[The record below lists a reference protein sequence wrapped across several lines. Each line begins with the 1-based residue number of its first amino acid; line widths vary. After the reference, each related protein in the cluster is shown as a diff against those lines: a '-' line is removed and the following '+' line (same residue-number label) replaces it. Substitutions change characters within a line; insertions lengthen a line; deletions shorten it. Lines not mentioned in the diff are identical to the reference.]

1 MIRVS
6 RSPPTALQHLKYS
19 KKGLLA
25 LNPPQRAAAEQIHGP
40 VLILAGAGT
49 GKTRVITTRI
59 AGMVYDDIPPGQ
71 ILAVTFTNKAANEM
85 RERVGTMIASE
96 LAERVTISTFHSLC
110 VRILR
115 TCIERLGYKKNFSIY
130 TQSDQVGLLRRI
142 IVRKIGKDE
151 SLDPKL
157 ANMLIS
163 QAKNTGKPIS
173 DQEDA
178 LINEVYRTYQRELKL
193 LNAVDFDDLIILAVR
208 GLAEN
213 PDIRREWQR
222 RFRFIMVDEF
232 QDTNHLQMDLLKLL
246 VGEEKNICVVG
257 DDDQSIYGWRG
268 ADITNILGFE
278 RFFPDPTVIKLEE
291 NYRSTNSILRLA
303 NSLIRHNLQRRD
315 KTLWSGRG
323 EGEKVRLVAMPD
335 AETEADWVISEI
347 LERHRIGRRPYDDM
361 AILFRMNSQSRV
373 MEEKLRENEIPY
385 KLIGGQSFFE
395 RREIKDILGYLYLF
409 LNHDDDVS
417 LLRVISTP
425 PRGIGEGTITLA
437 TQFSIDHQMSVFT
450 ALNDFEFL
458 GSLSG
463 RAQKAIESFTSFIYR
478 YSDVSHTSSAN
489 YAAMTEE
496 LIKEIGYAEFLK
508 KNCKTSEE
516 VDSRRKNVAELIE
529 SMHSHFEK
537 SRRGLRGFLDS
548 VALMQDR
555 EDAKNEAE
563 GNGVSL
569 ITMHAAKGLEFPV
582 CHIIGVEEGIL
593 PHSRSIEEGSRDEER
608 RLLYVGITRA
618 MEDLTITWCRSRNRY
633 GDKMPCQPSS
643 FFRELSKDELIET
656 DHGTLAATPAD
667 EDFAADY
674 FARMKQMLSS

>member
-1 MIRVS
+1 MNYS
-6 RSPPTALQHLKYS
+6 R
-19 KKGLLA
+19 KGLLA

-59 AGMVYDDIPPGQ
+59 AGMVYDGIPPEQ
-71 ILAVTFTNKAANEM
+71 ILAVTFTNKAAAEM
-85 RERVGTMIASE
+85 RERVGTMIDPE
-96 LAERVTISTFHSLC
+96 VAERVTISTFHSLC

-115 TCIERLGYKKNFSIY
+115 TCIERLGYKKSFSIY

-173 DQEDA
+173 DMEDS
-178 LINEVYRTYQRELKL
+178 LISEVYRTYQRELKL

-208 GLAEN
+208 GLQEN
-213 PDIRREWQR
+213 ADIRREWQR
-222 RFRFIMVDEF
+222 RFRYVMVDEF
-232 QDTNHLQMDLLKLL
+232 QDTNHLQMDLLKSL
-246 VGEEKNICVVG
+246 VGEEHNICVVG

-278 RFFPDPTVIKLEE
+278 QFYPNPTVIKLEE
-291 NYRSTNSILRLA
+291 NYRSTNCILRLA
-303 NSLIRHNLQRRD
+303 NSLIRHNLTRRD
-315 KTLWSGRG
+315 KTLWSGMG
-323 EGEKVRLVAMPD
+323 DGEKVRLVAMPD
-335 AETEADWVISEI
+335 AETEAEWVIGE
-347 LERHRIGRRPYDDM
+347 LLDRHRIGRRPYDEM

-385 KLIGGQSFFE
+385 KLIGGQSFYE
-395 RREIKDILGYLYLF
+395 RREIKDILAYLALF

-417 LLRVISTP
+417 LLRVIAAP

-450 ALNDFEFL
+450 ALNDLEFL
-458 GSLSG
+458 GCLTT
-463 RAQKAIESFTSFIYR
+463 RAQRAIGAFTTFIYR
-478 YSDVSHTSSAN
+478 YSDIVHTKSAN

-496 LIKEIGYAEFLK
+496 LIKEISYAEFLK
-508 KNCKTSEE
+508 KNCKTPEE
-516 VDSRRKNVAELIE
+516 VDSRRKNVSELIDG
-529 SMHSHFEK
+529 MHSHFEK
-537 SRRGLRGFLDS
+537 SKRGLRGYLDS

-618 MEDLTITWCRSRNRY
+618 KEDLTITWCRSRKRY

-643 FFRELSKDELIET
+643 FFRELSKEELIET
-656 DHGTLAATPAD
+656 DHSTLAAAPVD
-667 EDFAADY
+667 EDYAADY
-674 FARMKQMLSS
+674 FAKMKEMLSS

>member
-1 MIRVS
+1 M
-6 RSPPTALQHLKYS
+6 KYS

-59 AGMVYDDIPPGQ
+59 AGMVYDGIPPEQ

-85 RERVGTMIASE
+85 RERVGSMIDPD

-115 TCIERLGYKKNFSIY
+115 TCIERLGYKKSFSIY

-163 QAKNTGKPIS
+163 QAKNTGKPVSDMEDSLIS
-173 DQEDA
+173 
-178 LINEVYRTYQRELKL
+178 EVYRSYQRELKL

-208 GLAEN
+208 GLQEN
-213 PDIRREWQR
+213 ADIRREWQR

-246 VGEEKNICVVG
+246 VGEERNICVVG

-278 RFFPDPTVIKLEE
+278 QFYPNPTVIKLEE
-291 NYRSTNSILRLA
+291 NYRSTNCILRLA
-303 NSLIRHNLQRRD
+303 NSLIRHNLTRRD
-315 KTLWSGRG
+315 KTLWSGMG

-335 AETEADWVISEI
+335 AETEAEWVIGE
-347 LERHRIGRRPYDDM
+347 LLDRHRIGRRPYDDM
-361 AILFRMNSQSRV
+361 AILFRMNSQSRA

-385 KLIGGQSFFE
+385 KLIGGQSFYE
-395 RREIKDILGYLYLF
+395 RREIKDILAYLALF
-409 LNHDDDVS
+409 LNHEDDVS
-417 LLRVISTP
+417 LLRVIATP

-458 GSLSG
+458 GSLTS
-463 RAQKAIESFTSFIYR
+463 RAQKAIEAFTAFINR
-478 YSDVSHTSSAN
+478 YTDIAHTKSAN
-489 YAAMTEE
+489 YAAMAEE
-496 LIKEIGYAEFLK
+496 LIKEISYAEFLK
-508 KNCKTSEE
+508 KNCKTPEE
-516 VDSRRKNVAELIE
+516 VDSRRKNVSELIDG
-529 SMHSHFEK
+529 MHSHFEK
-537 SRRGLRGFLDS
+537 SKRGLRGYLDS

-618 MEDLTITWCRSRNRY
+618 KEDLTITWCRSRKRY

-643 FFRELSKDELIET
+643 FFRELSKEELIET
-656 DHGTLAATPAD
+656 DHSTLAAAPVD
-667 EDFAADY
+667 EDYAADY
-674 FARMKQMLSS
+674 FARMKEMLSS

>member
-1 MIRVS
+1 MNY
-6 RSPPTALQHLKYS
+6 T

-59 AGMVYDDIPPGQ
+59 AGMVYDGIPPEQ
-71 ILAVTFTNKAANEM
+71 ILAVTFTNKAAAEM
-85 RERVGTMIASE
+85 RERVGTMIDPE
-96 LAERVTISTFHSLC
+96 VAERVTISTFHSLC

-115 TCIERLGYKKNFSIY
+115 TCIERLGYKKSFSIY

-173 DQEDA
+173 DMEDS
-178 LINEVYRTYQRELKL
+178 LISEVYRTYQRELKL

-208 GLAEN
+208 GLQEN
-213 PDIRREWQR
+213 ADIRREWQR
-222 RFRFIMVDEF
+222 RFRYVMVDEF
-232 QDTNHLQMDLLKLL
+232 QDTNHLQMDLLKSL
-246 VGEEKNICVVG
+246 VGDEHNICVVG

-278 RFFPDPTVIKLEE
+278 QFYPNPTVIKLEE
-291 NYRSTNSILRLA
+291 NYRSTNCILRLA
-303 NSLIRHNLQRRD
+303 NSLIRHNLTRRD
-315 KTLWSGRG
+315 KTLWSGMG
-323 EGEKVRLVAMPD
+323 DGEKVRLVAMPD
-335 AETEADWVISEI
+335 AETEAEWVIGE
-347 LERHRIGRRPYDDM
+347 LLDRHRIGRRPYDDM

-385 KLIGGQSFFE
+385 KLIGGQSFYE
-395 RREIKDILGYLYLF
+395 RREIKDILAYLALF

-417 LLRVISTP
+417 LLRVIAAP

-450 ALNDFEFL
+450 ALNDLEFL
-458 GSLSG
+458 GCLTT
-463 RAQKAIESFTSFIYR
+463 RAQRAIGAFTTFIYR
-478 YSDVSHTSSAN
+478 YSDIVHTKSAN

-496 LIKEIGYAEFLK
+496 LIKEISYAEFLK
-508 KNCKTSEE
+508 KNCKTPEE
-516 VDSRRKNVAELIE
+516 VDSRRKNVSELIDG
-529 SMHSHFEK
+529 MHSHFEK
-537 SRRGLRGFLDS
+537 SKRGLRGYLDS

-618 MEDLTITWCRSRNRY
+618 KEDLTITWCRSRKRY

-643 FFRELSKDELIET
+643 FFRELSKEELIET
-656 DHGTLAATPAD
+656 DHSTLAAAPVD
-667 EDFAADY
+667 EDYAADY
-674 FARMKQMLSS
+674 FAKMKEMLSS

>member
-1 MIRVS
+1 MNY
-6 RSPPTALQHLKYS
+6 T

-59 AGMVYDDIPPGQ
+59 AGMVYDGIPPEQ
-71 ILAVTFTNKAANEM
+71 ILAVTFTNKAAAEM
-85 RERVGTMIASE
+85 RERVGTMIDPE
-96 LAERVTISTFHSLC
+96 VAERVTISTFHSLC

-115 TCIERLGYKKNFSIY
+115 TCIERLGYKKSFSIY

-173 DQEDA
+173 DMEDS
-178 LINEVYRTYQRELKL
+178 LISEVYRTYQRELKL

-208 GLAEN
+208 GLQEN
-213 PDIRREWQR
+213 ADIRREWQR
-222 RFRFIMVDEF
+222 RFRYVMVDEF
-232 QDTNHLQMDLLKLL
+232 QDTNHLQMDLLKSL
-246 VGEEKNICVVG
+246 VGEEHNICVVG

-278 RFFPDPTVIKLEE
+278 QFYPNPTVIKLEE
-291 NYRSTNSILRLA
+291 NYRSTNCILRLA
-303 NSLIRHNLQRRD
+303 NSLIRHNLTRRD
-315 KTLWSGRG
+315 KTLWSWMGD
-323 EGEKVRLVAMPD
+323 GEKVRLVAMPD
-335 AETEADWVISEI
+335 AETEAEWVIGE
-347 LERHRIGRRPYDDM
+347 LLDRHRIGRRPYDEM

-385 KLIGGQSFFE
+385 KLIGGQSFYE
-395 RREIKDILGYLYLF
+395 RREIKDILAYLALF

-417 LLRVISTP
+417 LLRVIAAP

-450 ALNDFEFL
+450 ALNDLEFL
-458 GSLSG
+458 GCLTT
-463 RAQKAIESFTSFIYR
+463 RAQRAIGAFTTFIYR
-478 YSDVSHTSSAN
+478 YSDIVHTKSAN

-496 LIKEIGYAEFLK
+496 LIKEISYAEFLK
-508 KNCKTSEE
+508 KNCKTPEE
-516 VDSRRKNVAELIE
+516 VDSRRKNVSELIDG
-529 SMHSHFEK
+529 MHSHFEK
-537 SRRGLRGFLDS
+537 SKRGLRGYLDS

-618 MEDLTITWCRSRNRY
+618 KEDLTITWCRSRKRY

-643 FFRELSKDELIET
+643 FFRELSKEELIET
-656 DHGTLAATPAD
+656 DHSTLAAAPVD
-667 EDFAADY
+667 EDYAADY
-674 FARMKQMLSS
+674 FAKMKEMLSS

>member
-1 MIRVS
+1 MNY
-6 RSPPTALQHLKYS
+6 T
-19 KKGLLA
+19 KKCLLA

-59 AGMVYDDIPPGQ
+59 AGMVYDGIPPEQ
-71 ILAVTFTNKAANEM
+71 ILAVTFTNKAAAEM
-85 RERVGTMIASE
+85 RERVGTMIDPE
-96 LAERVTISTFHSLC
+96 VAERVTISTFHSLC

-115 TCIERLGYKKNFSIY
+115 TCIERLGYKKSFSIY

-173 DQEDA
+173 DMEDS
-178 LINEVYRTYQRELKL
+178 LISEVYRTYQRELKL

-208 GLAEN
+208 GLQEN
-213 PDIRREWQR
+213 ADIRREWQR
-222 RFRFIMVDEF
+222 RFRYVMVDEF
-232 QDTNHLQMDLLKLL
+232 QDTNHLQMDLLKSL
-246 VGEEKNICVVG
+246 VGEEHNICVVG

-278 RFFPDPTVIKLEE
+278 QFYPNPTVIKLEE
-291 NYRSTNSILRLA
+291 NYRSTNCILRLA
-303 NSLIRHNLQRRD
+303 NSLIRHNLTRRD
-315 KTLWSGRG
+315 KTLWSGMG
-323 EGEKVRLVAMPD
+323 DGEKVRLVAMPD
-335 AETEADWVISEI
+335 AETEAEWVIGE
-347 LERHRIGRRPYDDM
+347 LLDRHRIGRRPYDEM

-385 KLIGGQSFFE
+385 KLIGGQSFYE
-395 RREIKDILGYLYLF
+395 RREIKDILAYLALF

-417 LLRVISTP
+417 LLRVIAAP

-450 ALNDFEFL
+450 ALNDLEFL
-458 GSLSG
+458 GCLTT
-463 RAQKAIESFTSFIYR
+463 RAQRAIGAFTTFIYR
-478 YSDVSHTSSAN
+478 YSDIVHTKSAN

-496 LIKEIGYAEFLK
+496 LIKEISYAEFLK
-508 KNCKTSEE
+508 KNCKTPEE
-516 VDSRRKNVAELIE
+516 VDSRRKNVSELIDG
-529 SMHSHFEK
+529 MHSHFEK
-537 SRRGLRGFLDS
+537 SKRGLRGYLDS

-618 MEDLTITWCRSRNRY
+618 KEDLTITWCRSRKRY

-643 FFRELSKDELIET
+643 FFRELSKEELIET
-656 DHGTLAATPAD
+656 DHSTLAAAPVD
-667 EDFAADY
+667 EDYAADY
-674 FARMKQMLSS
+674 FAKMKEMLSS